1 MESLKIR
8 YEAAIQCLNTLHDS
22 LEVIKDPRFCEV
34 YEQLR
39 DSIIQR
45 FEYTLDTFWKFLRE
59 YIEVK
64 YGANFS
70 IVSPGEVLRTALSLG
85 IINKAEFDLFF
96 DMVKDRNLTSHT
108 YNENLAELIKTH
120 INNYYST
127 IKNVLKRIKI

>member
-8 YEAAIQCLNTLHDS
+8 YEATIQCLNTLHYS
-22 LEVIKDPRFCEV
+22 LEVIKDQRFCEV

-59 YIEVK
+59 YPEVK
-64 YGANFS
+64 HGANFT

-85 IINKAEFDLFF
+85 TINKTEFDLFF

-108 YNENLAELIKTH
+108 YNENLAELIKIH
-120 INNYYST
+120 IINYYE
-127 IKNVLKRIKI
+127 ILKIVLERIKF